1 MAGNNVRRS
10 CLLLLL
16 PRDPKTHDSSADA
29 PRARRSPSL
38 FFTTEKHK
46 TTPARLRVQIAANR
60 FFFVFFFDTISSADW
75 EKKNKWVSVSI
86 KSQ

>member
-38 FFTTEKHK
+38 LFTTEKHK

-60 FFFVFFFDTISSADW
+60 FFLSSSSTQFPQLIGKRKTNGSAFR
-75 EKKNKWVSVSI
+75 
-86 KSQ
+86 